1 MKNLLLVFTF
11 IFTLFLTSCATRVVS
26 SPANTVTIVKR
37 PPQYK
42 TVRVNGNRYYVWNGR
57 YHKKTRKGYVVVR
70 I

>member
-1 MKNLLLVFTF
+1 MKNLLLVFTL
-11 IFTLFLTSCATRVVS
+11 IFSLSLTSCATRVVAT
-26 SPANTVTIVKR
+26 PANSVTIIKR
-37 PPQYK
+37 PAYYK